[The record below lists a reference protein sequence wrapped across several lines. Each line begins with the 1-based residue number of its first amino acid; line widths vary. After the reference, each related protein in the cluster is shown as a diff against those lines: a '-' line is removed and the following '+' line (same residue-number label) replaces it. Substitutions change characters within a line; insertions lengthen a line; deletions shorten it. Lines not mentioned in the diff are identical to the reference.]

1 MDMLNARGLGK
12 YRDLIEGV
20 SLHPMMGIYLS
31 SIRNRKENAATG
43 RVPDENYA
51 REVMQL
57 FSIGLH
63 ELNPDGTLKLVAG
76 RSVDTYTPADI
87 SNMAKVFTGWSWAC
101 PSSDDRCFSLG
112 IDNDNQSDPDRVVKP
127 MRSYAQFHA
136 PSEKKFLGAL
146 VPDQG
151 TNADPLASLKVAL
164 DTLAA
169 HPNVGPFLARQMIQR
184 LVSSN
189 PSPAYVGRVAQ
200 AFKQSGGELKALV
213 KAVLLDAEARS
224 ATLSQAEG
232 FGKLREPL
240 LRATAFLR
248 AFDSVSD
255 SGDFLIGLTDD
266 PSTSLGQTLMRSPSV
281 FNFYRP
287 GFMPAG
293 GALAEAKLL
302 APEMQITHETSLAGY
317 ANLMRNLV
325 DAGAGNA
332 GYDGK
337 STTGRDVKPE
347 YLRSAT
353 SAWLAL
359 ADTPDKLVE
368 QAAQRLMHGRLP
380 PDLRTEVA
388 TAVGKMP
395 IPAATGSNQAQIETA
410 RRNRVKAA
418 IYLLL
423 LSPEFLVQQ

>member
-1 MDMLNARGLGK
+1 
-12 YRDLIEGV
+12 
-20 SLHPMMGIYLS
+20 
-31 SIRNRKENAATG
+31 
-43 RVPDENYA
+43 
-51 REVMQL
+51 
-57 FSIGLH
+57 
-63 ELNPDGTLKLVAG
+63 
-76 RSVDTYTPADI
+76 
-87 SNMAKVFTGWSWAC
+87 
-101 PSSDDRCFSLG
+101 
-112 IDNDNQSDPDRVVKP
+112 
-127 MRSYAQFHA
+127 MRAYAQFHA
-136 PSEKKFLGAL
+136 PTEKRFLGAL

-151 TNADPLASLKVAL
+151 ANADPQASLKVAL

-200 AFKQSGGELKALV
+200 AFRQSGGELKALV

-224 ATLSQAEG
+224 ATLAQAEG

-266 PSTSLGQTLMRSPSV
+266 PATSLGQTVMRSPSV

-293 GALAEAKLL
+293 GALGESKLL

-317 ANLMRNLV
+317 ANLMRTLV

-353 SAWLAL
+353 SPWLAL
-359 ADTPDKLVE
+359 AEKPDDLV
-368 QAAQRLMHGRLP
+368 QQVGQRLLYGRLP
-380 PDLRTEVA
+380 AELRTEVA
-388 TAVGKMP
+388 TAVGKMA
-395 IPAATGSNQAQIETA
+395 IPAATGSNQTQIETA